1 MSRPFL
7 LSSGGWKR
15 PGQAPDQDAFCQSE
29 GHQQTIVNAVVA
41 YIGEGAQRT
50 LWKLLIGRIPLAGWT
65 FPKYPGSPP
74 ANGSRP
80 ETPTISCGT
89 PGVNG
94 TGCLYNLSQVS
105 ARALRTTHYLRV
117 RPAECLYVTDGRG
130 GAVGIPCRIRTRE
143 AIWQA
148 GRRMQPS
155 RRSCLR

>member
-15 PGQAPDQDAFCQSE
+15 PGQAPDQDAFCQTE

-105 ARALRTTHYLRV
+105 GARALRTTCASV
-117 RPAECLYVTDGRG
+117 QQNSGVTDGRG

-148 GRRMQPS
+148 WRRMQPS